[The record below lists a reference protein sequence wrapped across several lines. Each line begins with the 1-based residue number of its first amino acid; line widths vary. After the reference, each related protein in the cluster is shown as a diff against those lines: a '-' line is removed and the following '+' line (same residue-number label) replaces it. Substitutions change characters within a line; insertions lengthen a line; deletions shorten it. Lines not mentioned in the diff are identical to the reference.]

1 MAALLS
7 HVFSWQSVFFCR
19 LWLTWIIALSKR
31 NKIKK
36 KCLHHV
42 NTTLNVSGSWDRVIA
57 RWYRHRLQAGDAV
70 PFESSNPKADY
81 CASAA
86 VSLFHRNPRIQKKKT
101 TPSENIFLLLL
112 SPVEEKHLAHS
123 AKRLFFSERSR
134 FLQTEGFAQ
143 NELLLIAIKL
153 RQSTAE
159 ETEGCPLDPIQ
170 SKPVLTPAVP
180 YLYCSVSLLCCTKS
194 ALNVI
199 YLAVH
204 QERGP
209 AAKLAA
215 EATNLS
221 HIAMVANMRLD
232 SYHKGR
238 GLSKGRLR
246 SRVFLSLIFWNSV
259 SIIHS

>member
-1 MAALLS
+1 MS
-7 HVFSWQSVFFCR
+7 TPRSTCR
-19 LWLTWIIALSKR
+19 DLGI
-31 NKIKK
+31 
-36 KCLHHV
+36 
-42 NTTLNVSGSWDRVIA
+42 
-57 RWYRHRLQAGDAV
+57 
-70 PFESSNPKADY
+70 
-81 CASAA
+81 
-86 VSLFHRNPRIQKKKT
+86 VSLRADIVTVSRLETRFLLRAVIPKPTTAPLLLCLFSIAIHAFRKKKT

-123 AKRLFFSERSR
+123 AKRLFFPERSR

-199 YLAVH
+199 YLALH

-221 HIAMVANMRLD
+221 HIAMVANLRLD
-232 SYHKGR
+232 S
-238 GLSKGRLR
+238 
-246 SRVFLSLIFWNSV
+246 
-259 SIIHS
+259 